1 MACQTAD
8 PNQIE
13 SQLLLPSVIGLI
25 FVVVIGIVAAAV
37 IVAIAN
43 IAIAIVYSAPLSNCF
58 SYYCSLLSAPACC
71 DFRRLAMR
79 QLDRPI
85 DYISECSYS
94 LERDYQNVAK
104 VLEYSK

>member
-13 SQLLLPSVIGLI
+13 SQLLLPSVIELI
-25 FVVVIGIVAAAV
+25 FVVVIGIVAGV
-37 IVAIAN
+37 VVVAIAN
-43 IAIAIVYSAPLSNCF
+43 IAIALVYSAPLSNCF

-85 DYISECSYS
+85 DYISKCSYS
-94 LERDYQNVAK
+94 LKRDYQNVAK
-104 VLEYSK
+104 VLEYCK